1 MQKHLCR
8 NIYSENPNVN
18 ITHTTFDTENVD
30 YAVSD
35 IDYGKTETI
44 NGTID
49 IGTNFDFNVNLNINN
64 KVYPVKVTN
73 NKFTLTLSNLTGG
86 DYDVVLNAQKSYR
99 SWIKSYN
106 IKYYSG

>member
-1 MQKHLCR
+1 MNASVNGCVFAENKGGDCR

-49 IGTNFDFNVNLNINN
+49 IPHF
-64 KVYPVKVTN
+64 KQ
-73 NKFTLTLSNLTGG
+73 SNRWRLRCG
-86 DYDVVLNAQKSYR
+86 
-99 SWIKSYN
+99 IKCT
-106 IKYYSG
+106 KR

>member
-1 MQKHLCR
+1 MNASVNGCVFAENKGGDCR

-35 IDYGKTETI
+35 IDYGQTETI

-73 NKFTLTLSNLTGG
+73 L
-86 DYDVVLNAQKSYR
+86 
-99 SWIKSYN
+99 
-106 IKYYSG
+106 